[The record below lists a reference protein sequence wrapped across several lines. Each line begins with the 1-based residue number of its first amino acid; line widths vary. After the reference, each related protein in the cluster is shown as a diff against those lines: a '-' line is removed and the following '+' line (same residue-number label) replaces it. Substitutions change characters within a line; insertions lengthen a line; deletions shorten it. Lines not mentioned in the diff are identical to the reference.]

1 MDCRWGG
8 SLLEPQ
14 VNFEQLSIL
23 LALSNQQAA
32 EAYVPILRS
41 CGVKRVVSVASNTEA
56 LSHLQANSFNMVV
69 TDDNL
74 PDLGGY
80 DFCRFLRLTNISASL
95 APIVFGLH
103 TPDQKSVIKA
113 RDMGASKIVVMPL
126 TGNNLQTAIL
136 QATQDLRPIVQ
147 CSAYNGPDRRRKN
160 NPAYKGPNRRKTSPD
175 IVSVAQQVKALF

>member
-1 MDCRWGG
+1 MVQD
-8 SLLEPQ
+8 
-14 VNFEQLSIL
+14 VKFEQLSIL

-41 CGVKRVVSVASNTEA
+41 CGVSRVVSVASNTDA
-56 LSHLQANSFNMVV
+56 LTKLQENSFNMIV
-69 TDDNL
+69 TDDRL

-80 DFCRFLRLTNISASL
+80 DFCRFLRLTNIMASV

-126 TGNNLQTAIL
+126 TGKNLQTSII
-136 QATQDLRPIVQ
+136 QAAHDLRPIVQ
-147 CSAYNGPDRRRKN
+147 CSAYNGPDRRRKA
-160 NPAYKGPNRRKTSPD
+160 NPGFKGPDRRVETPH